1 MFFKSKKENFLS
13 QDLKGLG
20 DDSTRIQ
27 IDAAINYGNSGGP
40 IVYEENGLLVAVA
53 VAGLRKDITEA
64 MNFGIK
70 SAWSCN
76 YWTKI

>member
-1 MFFKSKKENFLS
+1 VFFKSKKENFLS

-70 SAWSCN
+70 SA
-76 YWTKI
+76 